1 MCRGKPPSPIITI
14 SDFFYFLKLF
24 SKFGWSFISLWKH
37 FFKSKMLFRKAIT
50 DEAKLF
56 SWFDFSSSQF
66 YGCRAAMKNY
76 RVEKFGNSHG
86 FHLLWYPFQPHRIE
100 WTLPDQYNWK
110 NSQHPNGVAP
120 CSSYYQ
126 RLGFS
131 YLVAPPP

>member
-1 MCRGKPPSPIITI
+1 MCREKSPSPIITI

-37 FFKSKMLFRKAIT
+37 FLSQKCFL
-50 DEAKLF
+50 EKL
-56 SWFDFSSSQF
+56 SRMRPSCSPDLISRPLSSM
-66 YGCRAAMKNY
+66 A
-76 RVEKFGNSHG
+76 VE
-86 FHLLWYPFQPHRIE
+86 LLWKTTGSRNLGTPMGFICFE